1 MPTCRHHQSRPWWL
15 CAMATTVW
23 TFWPWLTEDEW
34 NKVGKRKER
43 VRKRGKENNPS
54 TFMDLLLLVKNH
66 APLCQACFADTFFHS
81 VRCLMSLQ
89 SMHNYN
95 SSSSNTNVMSKLCIS
110 LLVSM
115 KIGQSSSL
123 SSISPFPSIIV
134 YHPKEKVVVLCI
146 NKEPFWI
153 VNKDIYIIHSSC
165 TSSITMNGVFCE
177 TTHLKWKKGVFWWYP
192 VDHVALWSLI
202 ANTATTFFLL
212 VIHYL
217 VLLAIV

>member
-1 MPTCRHHQSRPWWL
+1 MKQSWKKKR
-15 CAMATTVW
+15 
-23 TFWPWLTEDEW
+23 ESE
-34 NKVGKRKER
+34 KKRKREQSKH
-43 VRKRGKENNPS
+43 VHGLAAFGEEPCAFVPS
-54 TFMDLLLLVKNH
+54 MF
-66 APLCQACFADTFFHS
+66 CGYFFHS

-177 TTHLKWKKGVFWWYP
+177 TTHLK
-192 VDHVALWSLI
+192 
-202 ANTATTFFLL
+202 
-212 VIHYL
+212 
-217 VLLAIV
+217 